1 MATIAIP
8 ALGALG
14 AALTPWAPSVG
25 WAIGT
30 VVGGALFPQQREPSG
45 KLEDLHVTGSGYGA
59 MIPMVWGRVRLGGNL
74 IWATDLQDSLEG
86 GKGKRRHA
94 YYANLAVLICRGPVV
109 GVRRIWGED
118 LILYDS
124 GQNPRKPTR
133 HNIRIYV
140 GHQNQVADPLIQ
152 AVEGAANTPAYRG
165 RCYVVFERLPVSAW
179 GNRIPSLNFEVDAGP
194 ATLADVLGDVMDLV
208 GIGPDLRDL
217 SRVAGIPVAGCI
229 LAQQAAARDF
239 LAALLRVY
247 AVDLAEIDERI
258 VALPRGGAVELAVEE
273 GDLGARVWQGPTQD
287 VPAPLEITRSAEL
300 EIPSRVDVCYMEA
313 AREYQQAE
321 QRAIRYTKT
330 GVAEARTL
338 KLPLVLTAS
347 EARRVAERQ
356 LYTEWLERTRYR
368 FALGPRYWR
377 LAPGSIISLP
387 VAGER
392 RRARITAMEIG
403 LFAEARFEAVLDDDE
418 VLAQEAA
425 GAEVPTRPAV
435 GDSVV
440 PTLFTAW
447 SGRELRDEDGLAPG
461 FYVAAGG
468 GAGWRGCGVYYSPDG
483 TTWIAC
489 GEISQVVPWGT
500 ATSALAEWS
509 DPAAWDTAH
518 AVGVQLQVGSI
529 STVSQTEVDA
539 GLNAAVLGN
548 EIIGFA
554 TATAGG
560 GGAYTLS
567 TLRRGRRGTPMSGH
581 AVGERFVLVSPVLPL
596 RVSVPAGLVGQVVQV
611 KCLSPGQVL
620 EDVAAVT
627 VVIAPPNAPYDPAGA
642 ADEAAQT
649 ANEAAQTA
657 DEAAQTASEA
667 AQTAS
672 EAAQTANE
680 AAQTVSE
687 AAQTAN
693 EAAQTAN
700 EATRIANEAAQTA
713 NEAATGSRVLV
724 MVLTS

>member
-8 ALGALG
+8 ALGMLG
-14 AALTPWAPSVG
+14 AALTPWAPGVG
-25 WAIGT
+25 WAVGT
-30 VVGGALFPQQREPSG
+30 VVGGMLFPQREPSG

-59 MIPMVWGRVRLGGNL
+59 MIPMVWGRARLGGN
-74 IWATDLQDSLEG
+74 IVWATDLEDHIEG
-86 GKGKRRHA
+86 SKNHRYHA

-124 GQNPRKPTR
+124 GQNPPTR
-133 HNIRIYV
+133 HNIRIYR
-140 GHQNQVADPLIQ
+140 GTEDQPADPLIQ
-152 AVEGAANTPAYRG
+152 SVEGAANTPAYRG
-165 RCYVVFERLPVSAW
+165 LCYVVIEELPLKDW
-179 GNRIPSLNFEVDAGP
+179 GNRIPSMNFEVDAGP

-239 LAALLRVY
+239 LAGLLQAY
-247 AVDLAEIDERI
+247 AVDLAEIDDRI
-258 VALPRGGAVELAVEE
+258 VAIPRGGPVEAAIEAT
-273 GDLGARVWQGPTQD
+273 DLGAHVWQGAGREP
-287 VPAPLEITRSAEL
+287 PAPIEIEKAAEL
-300 EIPSRVDVCYMEA
+300 ELPAQVDVGYLEA

-321 QRAIRYTKT
+321 QRAMRYTKPDLP
-330 GVAEARTL
+330 ARL
-338 KLPLVLTAS
+338 SLRLPLVLGAD
-347 EARRVAERQ
+347 EARRMAERL
-356 LYTEWLERTRYR
+356 LYTAWIERTRYR
-368 FALGPRYWR
+368 FTLGPRYWH
-377 LAPGSIISLP
+377 LAPGAVVALP
-387 VAGER
+387 VGGAL
-392 RRARITAMEIG
+392 RRARITAMDIG
-403 LFAEARFEAVLDDDE
+403 LFSEARFEAVLDDDE
-418 VLAQEAA
+418 VLEQDAS
-425 GAEVPTRPAV
+425 GVEVPARPAAR
-435 GDSVV
+435 DSIV
-440 PTLFTAW
+440 PTAFAVW

-468 GAGWRGCGVYYSPDG
+468 PTGWRGCTCYYSPDG
-483 TTWIAC
+483 ATWIPC
-489 GEISQVVPWGT
+489 GEIRKQIPWGT
-500 ATSALAEWS
+500 ALGALAPWG
-509 DPAAWDTAH
+509 DPSQWDLANTV
-518 AVGVQLQVGSI
+518 AVQMQAGGLGSM
-529 STVSQTEVDA
+529 SQAEVDA
-539 GLNAAVLGN
+539 GLNAAVLAG

-560 GGAYTLS
+560 AGAYTLS
-567 TLRRGRRGTPMSGH
+567 VLRRGRRGTPTDGH
-581 AVGERFVLVSPVLPL
+581 QAGDLFVLVSPEPPL

-611 KCLSPGQVL
+611 RCVSPGQVL

-680 AAQTVSE
+680 AAR
-687 AAQTAN
+687 A
-693 EAAQTAN
+693 
-700 EATRIANEAAQTA
+700 A
-713 NEAATGSRVLV
+713 NEAATDSRVLV

>member
-14 AALTPWAPSVG
+14 AALTPWAPAVG

-59 MIPMVWGRVRLGGNL
+59 MIPMVWGRARLGGNI
-74 IWATDLQDSLEG
+74 IWATDLNDRIEG
-86 GKGKRRHA
+86 GKNNRYHA
-94 YYANLAVLICRGPVV
+94 YYANIAVAICRGPVQ
-109 GVRRIWGED
+109 VRRIWAED
-118 LILYDS
+118 LVIYDAS
-124 GQNPRKPTR
+124 QSPATR
-133 HNIRIYV
+133 HTIRIYR
-140 GHQNQVADPLIQ
+140 GTEDQPADPLIQ
-152 AVEGAANTPAYRG
+152 SVEGAANTPAYRG
-165 RCYVVFERLPVSAW
+165 LCYVVIEELPLKDW
-179 GNRIPSLNFEVDAGP
+179 GNRIPSLSFEVDAGP
-194 ATLADVLGDVMDLV
+194 ATVGQVLADVLDLV
-208 GIGPDLRDL
+208 GIGAGERDL
-217 SRVAGIPVAGCI
+217 SDASDATSLVTGCI
-229 LAQQAAARDF
+229 LAQQTAARDF
-239 LAALLRVY
+239 LAVLLQAY
-247 AVDLAEIDERI
+247 AVDLAEIDDRI
-258 VALPRGGAVELAVEE
+258 VAIPRGGPVALSIEE

-287 VPAPLEITRSAEL
+287 VPAPLEVTRSAEL
-300 EIPSRVDVCYMEA
+300 EIPARVDVCYMEA

-321 QRAIRYTKT
+321 QRAIRFTKT

-347 EARRVAERQ
+347 EARQVAERQ

-403 LFAEARFEAVLDDDE
+403 LFAEARCEAVLDDGA

-425 GAEVPTRPAV
+425 GSEVPTRPAV

-440 PTLFTAW
+440 PTLFAVW

-483 TTWIAC
+483 GTTWIAC
-489 GEISQVVPWGT
+489 GEISQAVPWGT
-500 ATSALAEWS
+500 ATSALAEWA
-509 DPAAWDTAH
+509 DPSAWDTAH

-560 GGAYTLS
+560 AGAYTLS
-567 TLRRGRRGTPMSGH
+567 VLRRGRRGTPMSGH
-581 AVGERFVLVSPVLPL
+581 AVGERFVLVSPVPPL
-596 RVSVPAGLVGQVVQV
+596 RVSVPANLVGQAVQV

-627 VVIAPPNAPYDPAGA
+627 VVIAPPNAPYDMAGA
-642 ADEAAQT
+642 ANDAA
-649 ANEAAQTA
+649 
-657 DEAAQTASEA
+657 
-667 AQTAS
+667 
-672 EAAQTANE
+672 
-680 AAQTVSE
+680 VS
-687 AAQTAN
+687 A
-693 EAAQTAN
+693 
-700 EATRIANEAAQTA
+700 RIRSIA
-713 NEAATGSRVLV
+713 
-724 MVLTS
+724 LTS

>member
-59 MIPMVWGRVRLGGNL
+59 MIPMVWGRVRLGGN
-74 IWATDLQDSLEG
+74 IVWATDLNDRIEG
-86 GKGKRRHA
+86 RKNNRYHA

-124 GQNPRKPTR
+124 GQNPPTR

-152 AVEGAANTPAYRG
+152 SVEGAANTPAYRG
-165 RCYVVFERLPVSAW
+165 LCYVVFEELPLKDW

-239 LAALLRVY
+239 LDALLRVY

-258 VALPRGGAVELAVEE
+258 VALPRGGPVALSIDE
-273 GDLGARVWQGPTQD
+273 GDLGARVWQGPTHE
-287 VPAPLEITRSAEL
+287 VPAPIEIERAAEL
-300 EIPSRVDVCYMEA
+300 ELPARVDVCYMEA

-330 GVAEARTL
+330 RVAEARTL

-347 EARRVAERQ
+347 EARQVAERQ

-377 LAPGSIISLP
+377 LAPGSIVSLP
-387 VAGER
+387 VGGER

-403 LFAEARFEAVLDDDE
+403 LFAEARCEAVLDDGA

-425 GAEVPTRPAV
+425 GASVPTRPAAR
-435 GDSVV
+435 DSIV
-440 PTLFTAW
+440 PTAFTAW

-489 GEISQVVPWGT
+489 GEISQAVPWGT
-500 ATSALAEWS
+500 ATSALAEWA
-509 DPAAWDTAH
+509 DPSAWDTANTV
-518 AVGVQLQVGSI
+518 AVQMQAGGLGSM
-529 STVSQTEVDA
+529 SQAEVDA

-554 TATAGG
+554 TATFMGG
-560 GGAYTLS
+560 GDYTLS
-567 TLRRGRRGTPMSGH
+567 TLRRGRRGTPTDGH
-581 AVGERFVLVSPVLPL
+581 QAGDLFVLVSPVPPL
-596 RVSVPAGLVGQVVQV
+596 RVSVPANLVGQAVQV

-627 VVIAPPNAPYDPAGA
+627 VIIAPPNAPYDPAGA
-642 ADEAAQT
+642 ADEAT
-649 ANEAAQTA
+649 RIANEAAGAA
-657 DEAAQTASEA
+657 D
-667 AQTAS
+667 
-672 EAAQTANE
+672 
-680 AAQTVSE
+680 
-687 AAQTAN
+687 
-693 EAAQTAN
+693 
-700 EATRIANEAAQTA
+700 EATRIANEAAGAADEATRTA
-713 NEAATGSRVLV
+713 NEAARAANEAATDSRVLV

>member
-59 MIPMVWGRVRLGGNL
+59 MIPMVWGRARLGGNI
-74 IWATDLQDSLEG
+74 IWATDLNDRIEG
-86 GKGKRRHA
+86 GKNNRYHA

-124 GQNPRKPTR
+124 GQNPPTR
-133 HNIRIYV
+133 HNIRIYR
-140 GHQNQVADPLIQ
+140 GTEDQPADPLIQ
-152 AVEGAANTPAYRG
+152 SVEGAANTPAYRG
-165 RCYVVFERLPVSAW
+165 LCYVVIEALPLKDW
-179 GNRIPSLNFEVDAGP
+179 GNRIPSMNFEVDAGP

-229 LAQQAAARDF
+229 LAQQAAAREF
-239 LAALLRVY
+239 LADLLRVY

-258 VALPRGGAVELAVEE
+258 VALPRGGPVALSIDE

-287 VPAPLEITRSAEL
+287 VPAPLEVTRSAEL
-300 EIPSRVDVCYMEA
+300 EIPARVDVCYMEA

-377 LAPGSIISLP
+377 LAPGSIVSLP
-387 VAGER
+387 VGGER

-403 LFAEARFEAVLDDDE
+403 LFAAARFAAVLDAGA

-425 GAEVPTRPAV
+425 GSEVPPRPAAR
-435 GDSVV
+435 DSIV
-440 PTLFTAW
+440 PTAFAVW

-468 GAGWRGCGVYYSPDG
+468 GAGWRGCTCYYSPDG
-483 TTWIAC
+483 ATWIPC
-489 GEISQVVPWGT
+489 GEIRKQIPWGT
-500 ATSALAEWS
+500 TLGALATWG
-509 DPAAWDTAH
+509 DPNQWDLANTV
-518 AVGVQLQVGSI
+518 AVQMQAGGLGSM
-529 STVSQTEVDA
+529 SQAEVDA
-539 GLNAAVLGN
+539 GLNAAVLAG

-560 GGAYTLS
+560 AGAYTLS
-567 TLRRGRRGTPMSGH
+567 VLRRGRRGTPTDGH
-581 AVGERFVLVSPVLPL
+581 QAGDLFALVSPEPPL
-596 RVSVPAGLVGQVVQV
+596 RVSVPAGLVGQAVQV
-611 KCLSPGQVL
+611 KRLSPGQVL

-627 VVIAPPNAPYDPAGA
+627 VGIAPPNAPYDPAGA
-642 ADEAAQT
+642 ADEAT
-649 ANEAAQTA
+649 RIANEATGAADEAAQTA
-657 DEAAQTASEA
+657 NEAAQTASEA

-672 EAAQTANE
+672 E

-713 NEAATGSRVLV
+713 NEAATDSRVLV

>member
-8 ALGALG
+8 ALGMLG
-14 AALTPWAPSVG
+14 AALTPWAPAVG
-25 WAIGT
+25 WAVGT
-30 VVGGALFPQQREPSG
+30 VVGGMLFPQRVEPSG

-59 MIPMVWGRVRLGGNL
+59 MIPMVWGRARLGGNI
-74 IWATDLQDSLEG
+74 IWATDLEDHIEG
-86 GKGKRRHA
+86 GKNNRYHA
-94 YYANLAVLICRGPVV
+94 YYANLAVAICRGPVQQ
-109 GVRRIWGED
+109 VRRIWAED
-118 LILYDS
+118 LVIYDAS
-124 GQNPRKPTR
+124 QSPATR
-133 HNIRIYV
+133 HTIRIYR
-140 GHQNQVADPLIQ
+140 GTEDQPADPLIQ
-152 AVEGAANTPAYRG
+152 SVEGAANTPAYRG
-165 RCYVVFERLPVSAW
+165 LCYVVFEELPLKDW

-194 ATLADVLGDVMDLV
+194 ATVGKVIGDVLDLAGLV
-208 GIGPDLRDL
+208 AGERDL
-217 SRVAGIPVAGCI
+217 SAATSLVTGCI
-229 LAQQAAARDF
+229 LAQQTAAREF
-239 LAALLRVY
+239 LDALLRVY

-258 VALPRGGAVELAVEE
+258 VALPRGGAVELSVEE
-273 GDLGARVWQGPTQD
+273 GDLGARVWQGPTQE
-287 VPAPLEITRSAEL
+287 VPAPLEIMRAAEL
-300 EIPSRVDVCYMEA
+300 EIPARVDVGYMEA

-387 VAGER
+387 VGGER

-403 LFAEARFEAVLDDDE
+403 LFAEARCEAVLDDDE

-425 GAEVPTRPAV
+425 GSEVPTRPAV

-483 TTWIAC
+483 GTTWIAC
-489 GEISQVVPWGT
+489 GEMAQAVPWGT
-500 ATSALAEWS
+500 ATSALAEWA

-518 AVGVQLQVGSI
+518 AVGVQLQVGSL
-529 STVSQTEVDA
+529 STVSQMEVDA

-581 AVGERFVLVSPVLPL
+581 AVGERFVLVSPGAPL
-596 RVSVPAGLVGQVVQV
+596 RVSVPANLVGQAVQV

-627 VVIAPPNAPYDPAGA
+627 LIIAPQNAPYDPAGA
-642 ADEAAQT
+642 A
-649 ANEAAQTA
+649 
-657 DEAAQTASEA
+657 
-667 AQTAS
+667 
-672 EAAQTANE
+672 
-680 AAQTVSE
+680 
-687 AAQTAN
+687 
-693 EAAQTAN
+693 
-700 EATRIANEAAQTA
+700 
-713 NEAATGSRVLV
+713 NEAATGSRVRA
-724 MVLTS
+724 MVLAS

>member
-1 MATIAIP
+1 M
-8 ALGALG
+8 
-14 AALTPWAPSVG
+14 
-25 WAIGT
+25 
-30 VVGGALFPQQREPSG
+30 LFPQRVEPSG

-59 MIPMVWGRVRLGGNL
+59 MIPMVWGRARLGGNI
-74 IWATDLQDSLEG
+74 IWATDLNDRVEG
-86 GKGKRRHA
+86 GKNNRYHA
-94 YYANLAVLICRGPVV
+94 YYANIAVAICRGPVQQ
-109 GVRRIWGED
+109 VRRIWAED

-124 GQNPRKPTR
+124 GQNPPTR
-133 HNIRIYV
+133 HNIRIYR
-140 GHQNQVADPLIQ
+140 GTEDQPADPLIQ
-152 AVEGAANTPAYRG
+152 SVEGAANTPAYRG
-165 RCYVVFERLPVSAW
+165 LCYVVIEGLPLKDW
-179 GNRIPSLNFEVDAGP
+179 GNRIPSMNFEVDAGP
-194 ATLADVLGDVMDLV
+194 ATVGQVLADVLDLV
-208 GIGPDLRDL
+208 GIGSGERDL
-217 SRVAGIPVAGCI
+217 SEATSLITGCV
-229 LAQQAAARDF
+229 LAQQTAAREF
-239 LAALLRVY
+239 LDALLRVY

-258 VALPRGGAVELAVEE
+258 VALPRGGPVALSVEE

-287 VPAPLEITRSAEL
+287 VPAPLEVTRSAEL
-300 EIPSRVDVCYMEA
+300 EIPARVDVCYMEA

-321 QRAIRYTKT
+321 QRAIRYTKP

-347 EARRVAERQ
+347 EARQVAERQ

-403 LFAEARFEAVLDDDE
+403 LFAEARFEAVLDDGA

-425 GAEVPTRPAV
+425 GSEVPTRPAAR
-435 GDSVV
+435 DSIV
-440 PTLFTAW
+440 PTAFAVW

-468 GAGWRGCGVYYSPDG
+468 PTGWRGCTCYYSPDG
-483 TTWIAC
+483 ATWIPC
-489 GEISQVVPWGT
+489 GEIRKQIPWGT
-500 ATSALAEWS
+500 ALGALAEWA
-509 DPAAWDTAH
+509 DPSAWDTANTV
-518 AVGVQLQVGSI
+518 AVQMQAGGLGSM
-529 STVSQTEVDA
+529 SQAEVDA
-539 GLNAAVLGN
+539 GLNAAVLAG

-560 GGAYTLS
+560 AGAYTLS
-567 TLRRGRRGTPMSGH
+567 VLRRGRRGTPTDGH
-581 AVGERFVLVSPVLPL
+581 QAGDLFVLVSPEPPL
-596 RVSVPAGLVGQVVQV
+596 RVSVPANLVGQAVQV

-620 EDVAAVT
+620 EDVVPIS

-657 DEAAQTASEA
+657 DEAAQTANEA

-672 EAAQTANE
+672 EAV
-680 AAQTVSE
+680 QTVSE

-693 EAAQTAN
+693 EAAQTAS
-700 EATRIANEAAQTA
+700 EAAQTANEAVQTA

>member
-14 AALTPWAPSVG
+14 AALTPWVPSVG

-59 MIPMVWGRVRLGGNL
+59 MIPMVWGRARLGGNI
-74 IWATDLQDSLEG
+74 IWATDLNDRIEG
-86 GKGKRRHA
+86 GKNNRYHA
-94 YYANLAVLICRGPVV
+94 YYANIAVAICRGPVQ
-109 GVRRIWGED
+109 VRRIWAED
-118 LILYDS
+118 LVIYDAS
-124 GQNPRKPTR
+124 QSPATR
-133 HNIRIYV
+133 HTIRIYR
-140 GHQNQVADPLIQ
+140 GTEDQPADPLIQ
-152 AVEGAANTPAYRG
+152 SVEGAANTPAYRG
-165 RCYVVFERLPVSAW
+165 LCYVVIEALPLKDW
-179 GNRIPSLNFEVDAGP
+179 GNRIPSLSFEVDAGP
-194 ATLADVLGDVMDLV
+194 ATVGKVIGDVLDLV
-208 GIGPDLRDL
+208 GIGAGERDL
-217 SRVAGIPVAGCI
+217 SDATSLVTGCI
-229 LAQQAAARDF
+229 LAQQTAAREF

-258 VALPRGGAVELAVEE
+258 VALPRGGPVALSIDE

-287 VPAPLEITRSAEL
+287 VPAPLEVTRSAEL
-300 EIPSRVDVCYMEA
+300 EIPARVDVCYMEA

-377 LAPGSIISLP
+377 LAPGSIVSLP
-387 VAGER
+387 VGGER

-403 LFAEARFEAVLDDDE
+403 LFAEARFEAVLDDGA

-425 GAEVPTRPAV
+425 GSEVPTRPAAR
-435 GDSVV
+435 DSIV
-440 PTLFTAW
+440 PTAFAVW

-468 GAGWRGCGVYYSPDG
+468 GAGWRGCTCYYSPDG
-483 TTWIAC
+483 ATWIPC
-489 GEISQVVPWGT
+489 GEIRKQIPWGT
-500 ATSALAEWS
+500 ALGALATWG
-509 DPAAWDTAH
+509 DPNQWDLANTV
-518 AVGVQLQVGSI
+518 AVQMQAGGLGSM
-529 STVSQTEVDA
+529 SQAEVDA
-539 GLNAAVLGN
+539 GLNAAVLAG

-560 GGAYTLS
+560 AGAYTLS
-567 TLRRGRRGTPMSGH
+567 VLRRGRRGTPTDGH
-581 AVGERFVLVSPVLPL
+581 QAGDLFALVSPEPPL
-596 RVSVPAGLVGQVVQV
+596 RVSVPAGLVGQAVQV

-627 VVIAPPNAPYDPAGA
+627 VVIAPPNAPYEAAGA
-642 ADEAAQT
+642 AD
-649 ANEAAQTA
+649 
-657 DEAAQTASEA
+657 
-667 AQTAS
+667 
-672 EAAQTANE
+672 
-680 AAQTVSE
+680 
-687 AAQTAN
+687 
-693 EAAQTAN
+693 
-700 EATRIANEAAQTA
+700 EATRIANEAAGAADEATRIANEAARAA
-713 NEAATGSRVLV
+713 NEAATDSRVLV